1 MNNLDE
7 NLTEFYK
14 TIGSNVKRLREERG
28 LTQLELSQK
37 MNFNSVGLIGQAEI
51 YYNKQHFSLK
61 HLYMM
66 ASILEC
72 KLEDFFQDIV
82 VMPLELDSN
91 WL

>member
-66 ASILEC
+66 ASIFEC
-72 KLEDFFQDIV
+72 KIEEFFLDVQVIPFEWDI
-82 VMPLELDSN
+82 N
-91 WL
+91 

>member
-7 NLTEFYK
+7 NLTKFYK
-14 TIGSNVKRLREERG
+14 TIGSNVKKIREDRG
-28 LTQLELSQK
+28 LTQLELSQQ

-61 HLYMM
+61 HLFMI

-72 KLEDFFQDIV
+72 SIEDFFEGIKVPPMNWDI
-82 VMPLELDSN
+82 N
-91 WL
+91 

>member
-1 MNNLDE
+1 LNNLDE

-66 ASILEC
+66 ASIFEC
-72 KLEDFFQDIV
+72 KIEEFFLDVQVIPFEWDI
-82 VMPLELDSN
+82 N
-91 WL
+91 

>member
-1 MNNLDE
+1 LNNLDE
-7 NLTEFYK
+7 NLTNFYK
-14 TIGSNVKRLREERG
+14 TIGSNVKRLREKRG

-61 HLYMM
+61 HLYMI

-72 KLEDFFQDIV
+72 KLEDFFQDV
-82 VMPLELDSN
+82 VVVPIDWDIN
-91 WL
+91 

>member
-14 TIGSNVKRLREERG
+14 TIGSNVKKLREENG

-61 HLYMM
+61 HLYMI
-66 ASILEC
+66 ASIFEC
-72 KLEDFFQDIV
+72 NIEDFFEGVEVLPLDLDI
-82 VMPLELDSN
+82 N
-91 WL
+91 